1 MKISEIVVSAGR
13 TFNHPYESYANL
25 KPQVTLKATLD
36 AGEDASSAV
45 RELQAQAE
53 QLVEQ
58 HKLIMLAEIRRL
70 KELHDTAEEV
80 ANLQEQIR
88 RSQAALSRLRRDNPE
103 AFPELPAAIDQV
115 NTDELSA
122 PE

>member
-1 MKISEIVVSAGR
+1 MRVTEIVVSAGR

-36 AGEDASSAV
+36 EGEDSSAAV
-45 RELQAQAE
+45 KELQAQAE

-58 HKLIMLAEIRRL
+58 HKLIMLSEIRRL
-70 KELHDTAEEV
+70 KQLQDTGEEV

-88 RSQAALSRLRRDNPE
+88 RAQAALSRLRRENPE
-103 AFPELPAAIDQV
+103 VFAELPATVDQI
-115 NTDELSA
+115 NAEQED
-122 PE
+122 